1 VSITSFKEFLSEENR
16 EVFFTYGHMNPPTV
30 DHGRVMGALATKA
43 GRNPYKVFLTQL
55 QDDVKYPLTYEQK
68 IKHTRKM
75 FPKHGRNIVKESA
88 VKSITDVAVHLYEQN
103 YNRINLVVGSD
114 RLVEY
119 QTILNKYNG
128 QKGRHG
134 FYVFESINVVSS
146 GERDVDSVNL
156 IEGFARHNDFARFS
170 QGVPHSMSNRDAKKL
185 FNDVRVGL
193 GLKETTEFK
202 NHVALEPVSE
212 IREKFIEGELFNEGD
227 RVRTKTGASGHIH
240 RLGSN
245 YVIVAL
251 DEGRVVRHWLNDIEI
266 EEGYGTTAQG
276 SLGDMF
282 PGIARFFDRMTHGK
296 QYENAVKHFIRLAKK
311 EPQRDKAQLVVKA
324 AQIADVDVRA
334 LDKHIRKLG
343 SDNKIPKKLSQYR
356 GFTKEELGE
365 ETYSPQK
372 HEWGTD
378 ASVKHAKSLTPGEA
392 VKEDEIK
399 KAKAEISKERELD
412 REKFDRMLDRARIR
426 RAVRKNRDSDSRR
439 DLSTSEA
446 KGNPVAKN
454 LPKFNKA
461 VVHKDRK
468 KDAKAGYAKHK
479 KDYR

>member
-1 VSITSFKEFLSEENR
+1 MPISSFKEFLSEENR

-43 GRNPYKVFLTQL
+43 GRNPYKVFLSQL
-55 QDDVKYPLTYEQK
+55 QDDVKHPLTYEQK
-68 IKHTRKM
+68 VKHTRRM
-75 FPKHGRNIVKESA
+75 FPKHGRNIVKESSI
-88 VKSITDVAVHLYEQN
+88 KSITDAAVHLYEQS
-103 YNRINLVVGSD
+103 YNRITLVVGSD
-114 RLVEY
+114 RLAES
-119 QTILNKYNG
+119 QAILNKYNG
-128 QKGRHG
+128 QQGRHG
-134 FYVFESINVVSS
+134 FYVFENINVVSS

-170 QGVPHSMSNRDAKKL
+170 QGVPYSMSNRDAKRL

-193 GLKETTEFK
+193 GLKEVTEFK
-202 NHVALEPVSE
+202 NHVTLEPVSE

-245 YVIVAL
+245 YVIVSL
-251 DEGRVVRHWLNDIEI
+251 DEGRIVRHWLDDIEL
-266 EEGYGTTAQG
+266 EEGFGTTAQG
-276 SLGDMF
+276 FLGTMMPDV
-282 PGIARFFDRMTHGK
+282 ARFFDKITHGK
-296 QYENAVKHFIRLAKK
+296 NYEQAVKYFIGLTKK
-311 EPQRDKAQLVVKA
+311 EPSRDKAQLVVKA
-324 AQIADVDVRA
+324 AQMADVDVRT
-334 LDKHIRKLG
+334 LDKHIKKLG
-343 SDNKIPKKLSQYR
+343 STGKIPKKLSQYR
-356 GFTKEELGE
+356 GFTKEEME
-365 ETYSPQK
+365 EGYNPQK

-378 ASVKHAKSLTPGEA
+378 ASVKHAKSLTPGEE

-399 KAKAEISKERELD
+399 KTKEKISKEKDLD